1 MLKNQL
7 FPFINQY
14 IHNYLFGFTEDQ
26 LSIGISSGN
35 ISLENLTLRNDTLNK
50 IANTKHYPLWLKY
63 GHISSISITCHIMN
77 FIGEKPLDI
86 TINSPSIILMPSY
99 KLILQDK
106 DVLPQHTTY
115 TPFTSKVFILEKNN
129 GNTPSIDEHVNTLL
143 SHIFTYIQSNN
154 FAVNVTINNA
164 HIIIEDDELLNYKGE
179 FMFGV
184 FIPRIDVQLICEG
197 NVKTNKFKCSD
208 VQVYYNNTNIIQ
220 SKLFLTNI
228 SNIKEYYKLIDHN
241 VIRNKIRS
249 NINESG
255 KCFVNVVEKFNI
267 EATFHVKHGNK
278 VEQLFVRSEDNY
290 DVFINIKCNCL
301 IVNVIP
307 IVKEHVDVLCDFITK
322 FKLQKHLQKF
332 RKKKVESIKDV
343 IAYVMLVNK
352 MKRFNKVNP
361 LRKQFNKY
369 YSVILNEYDQDK
381 VVFIDLNDNNSNN
394 SNNISNKGSKGL
406 NNVNLNVK
414 LNALCNGIFL
424 NIFDSTCKRKF
435 AVVVGTL
442 SNNIMI
448 NQKEIKVNTNIKS
461 IQIKTNEMFTT
472 NEKDVPKFQFKYGQC
487 NNTITNSIN
496 TTNNNTNVNIP
507 IQNTA
512 KNFIASHQLKDNNFS
527 FFQGG
532 LKESSLLDESPLVQ
546 RSQAK
551 LYKEQARYIRKMRIL
566 STTLGCP
573 VNSSLPFKS
582 NNYNPNTPKSLKSE
596 QLNESLSKSLQ
607 LSTEQSRS
615 TDRQKQ
621 LRNDSISKAI
631 AMYNNQKNKM
641 NTSQHITNHTVIAN
655 NTHNSNNLNLSTN
668 NIFRNGISAINRN
681 TQINS
686 VNVTNNRLSSL
697 HKTFSLVNPS
707 GWNSRNNNNNR
718 STYTAVK
725 TKNTSMY
732 KELYSL
738 PLLDISGINNGD
750 HILFEYTRQLNI
762 KNTDVV
768 NVTIHMIRINFFRE
782 YISTIMQVIGDYKVS
797 EVTLNTNNKRNNS
810 CINSNSSTS
819 NVRYVLTKLLSNNI
833 KLQKHLFIMKQSL
846 YNTLMYYNDKSNPSY
861 NEYVLYLKTEL
872 AKYPFK
878 DTALSLFESNYLFS
892 YYLSNSIEL
901 NITYTQFDFIFY
913 QNVANV
919 SNHVLSHFKF
929 TKNDIKLYLALS
941 YVYIKCFDNEIEVND
956 YEHIADVV
964 IGVYEEF
971 HFRFA
976 KLAKVVRPC
985 IERIKKEQKESAE
998 RSKDKTN
1005 NKDNKELSE
1014 LSRSIVL
1021 DSTPTKY
1028 KINFINTRNRTM
1040 CQFRQTKNNTYESN
1054 SSFLVNQLGNSKTY
1068 V

>member
-1 MLKNQL
+1 MLKNKL

-14 IHNYLFGFTEDQ
+14 IHTYLFGFTEDQ

-50 IANTKHYPLWLKY
+50 ISNTKHCPLWLKY

-99 KLILQDK
+99 KLLLQDK
-106 DVLPQHTTY
+106 DALPHHTPY

-129 GNTPSIDEHVNTLL
+129 GNTPSIEEHVNALL
-143 SHIFTYIQSNN
+143 SHIFTYIQSSN
-154 FAVNVTINNA
+154 FAVNVTINNT
-164 HIIIEDDELLNYKGE
+164 HIIIEDDELLNHKGE

-184 FIPRIDVQLICEG
+184 FIPRIDVQLVCEG

-220 SKLFLTNI
+220 SKLFLMNI
-228 SNIKEYYKLIDHN
+228 SNIKEYYKLIDHS
-241 VIRNKIRS
+241 VIRSKIVS
-249 NINESG
+249 NIKESG
-255 KCFVNVVEKFNI
+255 KCFVNVVEKFNV
-267 EATFHVKHGNK
+267 EATFHVKHGNN
-278 VEQLFVRSEDNY
+278 VEQLFIRNEHCY

-343 IAYVMLVNK
+343 IAYVTLINK
-352 MKRFNKVNP
+352 LKVFNKVNP

-369 YSVILNEYDQDK
+369 YSLILRDYDREK
-381 VVFIDLNDNNSNN
+381 TVFIDLNDNNNSNN
-394 SNNISNKGSKGL
+394 SNKTSSKGL
-406 NNVNLNVK
+406 NNVNLNV
-414 LNALCNGIFL
+414 NVNVVCNGISIY
-424 NIFDSTCKRKF
+424 IFDSTCKRKF
-435 AVVVGTL
+435 AVVVGTMQ
-442 SNNIMI
+442 NKIMI
-448 NQKEIKVNTNIKS
+448 NQKEIKVNSNIKS
-461 IQIKTNEMFTT
+461 IQIKTNEMFTS
-472 NEKDVPKFQFKYGQC
+472 NDKDVPKFQFKYGQH
-487 NNTITNSIN
+487 
-496 TTNNNTNVNIP
+496 NNNTNNNNNSSNTHTNTNIP
-507 IQNTA
+507 LQNTA

-551 LYKEQARYIRKMRIL
+551 LYQEQARYIRKMRIL

-573 VNSSLPFKS
+573 VNPSLPFKS
-582 NNYNPNTPKSLKSE
+582 NNYNPNTPKSFKSE
-596 QLNESLSKSLQ
+596 LLNESLTKSLQ

-641 NTSQHITNHTVIAN
+641 NASQHVTNHTVIVNN

-681 TQINS
+681 TPMNS
-686 VNVTNNRLSSL
+686 VNITNNHLSSL
-697 HKTFSLVNPS
+697 HKTFSLVNP

-718 STYTAVK
+718 STYTVLK
-725 TKNTSMY
+725 TKHTAVY

-768 NVTIHMIRINFFRE
+768 NVTIHMIRVNFFRE
-782 YISTIMQVIGDYKVS
+782 YVSTIMQVIGDYKVNA
-797 EVTLNTNNKRNNS
+797 VTLNTNDKRNSSNNNN
-810 CINSNSSTS
+810 NSN
-819 NVRYVLTKLLSNNI
+819 NVRYVLTKLLSDNI

-846 YNTLMYYNDKSNPSY
+846 YNTLMCSNDKSNPSY
-861 NEYVLYLKTEL
+861 NDYVLYLKNEL

-878 DTALSLFESNYLFS
+878 ERELSLFESNYLFS
-892 YYLSNSIEL
+892 YYLSNSIEF
-901 NITYTQFDFIFY
+901 NVTYTQFDFIFY

-929 TKNDIKLYLALS
+929 NKNDIKLYLALS
-941 YVYIKCFDNEIEVND
+941 YVYIKCFDNEIEVTD

-964 IGVYEEF
+964 IGLYEEF
-971 HFRFA
+971 HYRFA
-976 KLAKVVRPC
+976 RIAKVVRPC
-985 IERIKKEQKESAE
+985 IERIKKEQKESEE
-998 RSKDKTN
+998 RHKDKVT
-1005 NKDNKELSE
+1005 KDNKELSE

-1028 KINFINTRNRTM
+1028 KINFINSRNRTM
-1040 CQFRQTKNNTYESN
+1040 CQFSKTKNNTYESN
-1054 SSFLVNQLGNSKTY
+1054 SSFLVNQFVGNSKTY